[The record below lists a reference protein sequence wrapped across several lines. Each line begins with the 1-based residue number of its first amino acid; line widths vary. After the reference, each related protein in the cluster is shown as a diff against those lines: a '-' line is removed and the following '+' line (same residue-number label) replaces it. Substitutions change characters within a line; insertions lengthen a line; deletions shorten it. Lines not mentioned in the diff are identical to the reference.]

1 MARSD
6 GVAFGSPFTR
16 EGLRPVAVITLTTSA
31 HQTSLLAA
39 AAVAPVLLFALVV
52 GVRLDRIGDALFSSP
67 PILWLAVVLLLAPIA
82 FWLGFLRLEV
92 LIFCGFGF
100 RSATF
105 SSELS
110 SPSGGPWP
118 AAWGWCAWSADVF
131 DKVERVALTP
141 QAHIFGPRCGD

>member
-1 MARSD
+1 M
-6 GVAFGSPFTR
+6 
-16 EGLRPVAVITLTTSA
+16 
-31 HQTSLLAA
+31 
-39 AAVAPVLLFALVV
+39 LLFALVV

-110 SPSGGPWP
+110 SPSGGPWQ